1 MSSVVKGW
9 KESDGRLIYDCY
21 AVSNHMGGLGGGHYT
36 AYAKNAF
43 DDKWYNFNDSS
54 CSAVRGSPEGAVV
67 SSAAYNLFYRRRDW
81 HAANMKELDYDK
93 LAQTPD
99 MELLSKAGVK

>member
-1 MSSVVKGW
+1 MDMTNIVKGW
-9 KESDGRLIYDCY
+9 KDADEKLIYDCY

-36 AYAKNAF
+36 AYAKNAI

-54 CSAVRGSPEGAVV
+54 CSQVRGNPEGSVV

-81 HAANMKELDYDK
+81 HEENMKKLNFDK
-93 LAQTPD
+93 LAIKPD
-99 MELLSKAGVK
+99 LDVI